1 MKKAIKEGMKNLVVK
16 YLTEFAHDK
25 EKDAGTIECY
35 ANNFVND
42 FERWMAAY
50 NDFKE
55 D

>member
-1 MKKAIKEGMKNLVVK
+1 MKRVIKEGMKNLVVK
-16 YLTEFAHDK
+16 YLSEFAREN
-25 EKDAGTIECY
+25 EKDAGTIEHY